1 MSGVQL
7 NEGIRLLS
15 GSLFDY
21 NDPASSCVTIGDIT
35 AALSKVCR
43 FAGHVHQFYSVA
55 QHAINASRIVE
66 PRYAFTALMHDT
78 AEAFTNDLPTPLK
91 YAVPVFKEL
100 EVRIESAMA
109 NRFGFEFPLP
119 DPVKLADLQM
129 LAIEKHYLKRDLS
142 AWGVLD
148 GVQYEHLKP
157 CVDLSPMTASRA
169 ERLFL
174 ERFDELRPVNVPE
187 AYA

>member
-1 MSGVQL
+1 VSVQL
-7 NEGIRLLS
+7 NDGIRLLS
-15 GSLFDY
+15 GCLFDY
-21 NDPASSCVTIGDIT
+21 NAPADSPVCIEDIA

-55 QHAINASRIVE
+55 QHAINASLIVAPE
-66 PRYAFTALMHDT
+66 HAFTALMHDT

-91 YAVPVFKEL
+91 FALPVFKEL

-109 NRFGFEFPLP
+109 ERFGFDFPLP

-129 LAIEKHYLKRDLS
+129 LAIEKHFLKRDHS
-142 AWGVLD
+142 EWSVLA
-148 GVQYEHLKP
+148 GIEYLHLKP
-157 CVDLSPMTASRA
+157 IVDLSRMTAERA

-174 ERFDELRPVNVPE
+174 ERYRELAPV
-187 AYA
+187 ALAA